1 MGSLCFSKFLV
12 YPSKM
17 VGPLY
22 FPSKM
27 GSSEER
33 ALMKFKWF
41 FAGTF
46 WGPHCYSKNSAANR
60 DLNDTFFL
68 ESLGG
73 ARAGRWKTTYLEK
86 SHHTAGSVAS
96 DIAVHCQASIVLE
109 HVTWRSGRGEKRR
122 LQFCNHQYY
131 TTAFGLGGCVSVSL
145 SSEN

>member
-1 MGSLCFSKFLV
+1 MGSLFFQVKWWAPGGLLVFFEVKWWVPCV

-60 DLNDTFFL
+60 DLKG
-68 ESLGG
+68 SL
-73 ARAGRWKTTYLEK
+73 
-86 SHHTAGSVAS
+86 
-96 DIAVHCQASIVLE
+96 
-109 HVTWRSGRGEKRR
+109 
-122 LQFCNHQYY
+122 
-131 TTAFGLGGCVSVSL
+131 
-145 SSEN
+145 